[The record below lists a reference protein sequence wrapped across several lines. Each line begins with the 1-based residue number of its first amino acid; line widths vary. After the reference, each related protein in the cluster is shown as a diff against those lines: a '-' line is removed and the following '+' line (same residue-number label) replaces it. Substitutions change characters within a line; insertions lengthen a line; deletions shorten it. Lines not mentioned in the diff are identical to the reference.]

1 MHIDRAHADR
11 YLAFLGFTLSFLFLL
26 AIVAFAFTVTSDT
39 TVVPARPVAA
49 TVGK

>member
-11 YLAFLGFTLSFLFLL
+11 YLAFLAFTLSFLFLL

-39 TVVPARPVAA
+39 TDAPVRYVAA
-49 TVGK
+49 TVAK

>member
-26 AIVAFAFTVTSDT
+26 AIVAFAFTVMSDNPDAPVRSAAT
-39 TVVPARPVAA
+39 TVA
-49 TVGK
+49 K